1 MKKLFYVFALV
12 SVLCIA
18 SCGQTEGSAVADSTS
33 VDSVVADSTVVDSVA
48 VDSATVDGV
57 TTDSVES

>member
-12 SVLCIA
+12 SVLCIT

-33 VDSVVADSTVVDSVA
+33 VDSVA

>member
-18 SCGQTEGSAVADSTS
+18 SCGQTEGSAVAYSTS
-33 VDSVVADSTVVDSVA
+33 VDSAVVDSIVADSVTVDSAA
-48 VDSATVDGV
+48 VDSV
-57 TTDSVES
+57 TTDSVEP

>member
-18 SCGQTEGSAVADSTS
+18 SCGQTEGSAAADSAVVDSTVADS
-33 VDSVVADSTVVDSVA
+33 VV